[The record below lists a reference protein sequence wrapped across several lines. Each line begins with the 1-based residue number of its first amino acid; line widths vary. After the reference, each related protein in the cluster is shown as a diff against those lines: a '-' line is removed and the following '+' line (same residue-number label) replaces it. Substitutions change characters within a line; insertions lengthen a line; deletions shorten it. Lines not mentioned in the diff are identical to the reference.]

1 MTVATVMIILGVI
14 LVTITVVGI
23 YLLIKRLIK
32 YNSEVK
38 NGKTKR
44 QTELEKMKIDDL
56 H

>member
-1 MTVATVMIILGVI
+1 MTVTTIMIILGVI
-14 LVTITVVGI
+14 LFTITVVGI

-32 YNSEVK
+32 YNSELK

-56 H
+56 